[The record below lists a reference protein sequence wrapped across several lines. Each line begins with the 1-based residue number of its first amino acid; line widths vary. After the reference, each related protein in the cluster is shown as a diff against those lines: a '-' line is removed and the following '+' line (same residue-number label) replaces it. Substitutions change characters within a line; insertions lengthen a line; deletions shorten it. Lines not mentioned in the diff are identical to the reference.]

1 MPWHLRPRTTSS
13 PLRGLGHSSQSSC
26 PRALRVL
33 MTSCACHS
41 IPVWGAPRA
50 IHPVWKASLRT
61 NKMAHVCR
69 EDSVDTYLGV
79 QIPDGQAVTMAL
91 RPKRPDAV
99 QTHTRTHSHALS
111 FPLAHHTLFSL
122 CTPQALPTLHRG
134 SSLCGAVALPLRPP
148 RPCFHPCSTA
158 MGITSSTCVASI
170 RRHAGAC
177 QPRRGDRH
185 LQVIR
190 PRSGN
195 TGRQMGCLD
204 RCLPPTYPSSGM
216 LDVTAPSPPLFE
228 PFVTRPLQR
237 LGSSA
242 VVPGP

>member
-1 MPWHLRPRTTSS
+1 MPWHLRQRTTSS
-13 PLRGLGHSSQSSC
+13 PLRGLGHCSQSSC

-79 QIPDGQAVTMAL
+79 QIPDGQAVTVAL
-91 RPKRPDAV
+91 RPKGPDAV
-99 QTHTRTHSHALS
+99 QTHARAPTHTHALS
-111 FPLAHHTLFSL
+111 PSCPPHPLLP
-122 CTPQALPTLHRG
+122 CTPQALSTLHRG

-148 RPCFHPCSTA
+148 CPCFHPCSTA

-170 RRHAGAC
+170 RRNAGAC

-195 TGRQMGCLD
+195 TGQADGLFGP
-204 RCLPPTYPSSGM
+204 LSPSHVS
-216 LDVTAPSPPLFE
+216 LLRHA
-228 PFVTRPLQR
+228 
-237 LGSSA
+237 
-242 VVPGP
+242 